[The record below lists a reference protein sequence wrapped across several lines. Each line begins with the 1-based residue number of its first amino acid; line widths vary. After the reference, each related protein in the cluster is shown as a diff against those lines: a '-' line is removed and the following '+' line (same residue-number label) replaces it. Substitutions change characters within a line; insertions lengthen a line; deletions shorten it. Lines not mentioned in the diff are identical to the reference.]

1 MRIQT
6 KGLCGEPQE
15 GSTPKKTPHTFYMK
29 NNNTTAKNIFL
40 AAGEPTLKLAQKLLR
55 KLQRESGRETT
66 ESDFAR
72 LEKAWE
78 TDQLYM

>member
-1 MRIQT
+1 VGVFLSWFFLSFFQNLWFNIPMIT
-6 KGLCGEPQE
+6 NDA
-15 GSTPKKTPHTFYMK
+15 S
-29 NNNTTAKNIFL
+29 NNSTAKNIFL
-40 AAGEPTLKLAQKLLR
+40 AAGEPTLKHAQKLLR
-55 KLQRESGRETT
+55 KLQHEAGRGTT